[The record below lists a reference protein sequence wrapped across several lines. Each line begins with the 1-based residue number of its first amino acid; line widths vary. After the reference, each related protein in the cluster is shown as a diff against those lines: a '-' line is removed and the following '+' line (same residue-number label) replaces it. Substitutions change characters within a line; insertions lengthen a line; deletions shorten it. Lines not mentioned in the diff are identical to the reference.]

1 MVSSAVCHSEAE
13 GQVDLWDFEASL
25 VGLVRVQDSQ
35 PRLHRETLSK
45 NKNKTRKIETNKKTL
60 KKKNPSYS
68 MEGEEEKK
76 AVVLGQ
82 GLLESSGPEM
92 RVASTD
98 ENFFTVTSLSS
109 WEWSGWQLWPSPLR
123 LQEWSS
129 RQPASLA
136 P

>member
-1 MVSSAVCHSEAE
+1 MARQLQ
-13 GQVDLWDFEASL
+13 GQPALNIVFQASQGYIERPCL
-25 VGLVRVQDSQ
+25 
-35 PRLHRETLSK
+35 
-45 NKNKTRKIETNKKTL
+45 KTRTKQERLKQTKNLK

-129 RQPASLA
+129 RQLPASLA